1 MADGEMQDLARR
13 VGGGAPGGGAE
24 AAYTHATQDVPARR
38 PGTAE
43 EAGETVAWLASAA
56 SSYVN
61 GAVLTVDGGASAV
74 DVATLAFR

>member
-1 MADGEMQDLARR
+1 MSPAFEAPYAADAG
-13 VGGGAPGGGAE
+13 
-24 AAYTHATQDVPARR
+24 PARR

-43 EAGETVAWLASAA
+43 EAGETVAWLASPAA
-56 SSYVN
+56 SYVN

>member
-1 MADGEMQDLARR
+1 LFD
-13 VGGGAPGGGAE
+13 
-24 AAYTHATQDVPARR
+24 
-38 PGTAE
+38 
-43 EAGETVAWLASAA
+43 ETVAWLASGA